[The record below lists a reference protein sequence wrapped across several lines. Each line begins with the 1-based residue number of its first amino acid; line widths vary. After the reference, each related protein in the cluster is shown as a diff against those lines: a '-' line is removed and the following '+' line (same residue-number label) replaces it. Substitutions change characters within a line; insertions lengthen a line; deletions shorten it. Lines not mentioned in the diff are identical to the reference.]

1 MTEILNDFKDIYI
14 RYPLD
19 KLFKKEDKKQRHIAL
34 TNWRNKDYD
43 IIPSIDKVIE
53 FNNSL
58 EGFQLKSDYILMEK
72 VIAPCVLK
80 DIEAGNLKSL
90 LYIFSQTIDVENL
103 DEKFS
108 TGFNSYTVDSQ
119 NSLLAIIYAVSKYKY
134 EPLELANKVL
144 EVYRDDRATL
154 ECKYSLI
161 EHSIGFSI
169 HELPTYVICNDLE
182 VLAKF
187 KNKLNILKEL
197 SKKLNK
203 NDADFLELCTIAYDA
218 YGDYLEHSDQY
229 ENFEKYIA
237 QHKLYILDRDL

>member
-1 MTEILNDFKDIYI
+1 MIEILNDFRDIYI
-14 RYPLD
+14 KYPLD
-19 KLFKKEDKKQRHIAL
+19 KLFKKEDKKQRHVVL
-34 TNWRNKDYD
+34 SNWKNKEYD
-43 IIPSIDKVIE
+43 IIPSIDEIIE

-58 EGFQLKSDYILMEK
+58 EGFQLKSDYIFMEK
-72 VIAPCVLK
+72 VVAPSVLR
-80 DIEAGNLKSL
+80 DIETGDLKSL
-90 LYIFSQTIDVENL
+90 LYIFSESIDVDNM
-103 DEKFS
+103 DKKHS
-108 TGFNSYTVDSQ
+108 TGFNSCTVDSQ
-119 NSLLAIIYAVSKYKY
+119 NSLLSIICAVSKYKY

-161 EHSIGFSI
+161 AYSIGFSI

-187 KNKLNILKEL
+187 KTKLNILKEL
-197 SKKLNK
+197 SKKLDK
-203 NDADFLELCTIAYDA
+203 NDADFLELCTVAYDA